1 MHGSFNFHHAAH
13 HRTRPGVG
21 LQLSTGDRVVWRNP
35 STGAVCPGLRVE
47 FVYPQFGIVLLRG
60 DFGRLSLRTGGAHI
74 ESRRIRID
82 QVALQARAEAVL

>member
-1 MHGSFNFHHAAH
+1 MQPAFNVHRAAH

-35 STGAVCPGLRVE
+35 ATGAVCSDLKVE

-82 QVALQARAEAVL
+82 QVALQARAAEVV